1 MFEMKRR
8 EFITLLGGVAAAWP
22 LAARAQQGERMR
34 RIGVL
39 MGQAAIDSEG
49 QSRAAALRNA
59 LQDLGWIDGRNVR
72 FELRWFAGEPDRA
85 AAYARELVDLAPDVI
100 VANTVPGLAAVAR
113 ATRAI
118 PTVFVAVTDPVGSGY
133 VAGLAQPGGNITG
146 FSTFEPPI
154 GGKWLEALKQIAPAT
169 RKVAVIV
176 DPDFVGFAAIWRA
189 IQAAAPA
196 FGVEVTPAV
205 FRDAADIEPAVTA
218 VAGAP
223 NLALIVLPHAVTT
236 AHRDQIVGLAARHRL
251 PAVYP
256 FRFFATAGGLMS
268 YGINITDLFRRS
280 ASYVDRILKG
290 EKPADLPVQAP
301 TKYELVINLKTA
313 KALGLDVPS
322 NLLALADEVI
332 E

>member
-1 MFEMKRR
+1 MRRR
-8 EFITLLGGVAAAWP
+8 EFISLFGGAAAWP
-22 LAARAQQGERMR
+22 LAAQAQQGERMR

-154 GGKWLEALKQIAPAT
+154 GGKWLETLKQIAPAT
-169 RKVAVIV
+169 GR
-176 DPDFVGFAAIWRA
+176 
-189 IQAAAPA
+189 
-196 FGVEVTPAV
+196 
-205 FRDAADIEPAVTA
+205 
-218 VAGAP
+218 
-223 NLALIVLPHAVTT
+223 
-236 AHRDQIVGLAARHRL
+236 
-251 PAVYP
+251 
-256 FRFFATAGGLMS
+256 
-268 YGINITDLFRRS
+268 
-280 ASYVDRILKG
+280 
-290 EKPADLPVQAP
+290 
-301 TKYELVINLKTA
+301 
-313 KALGLDVPS
+313 
-322 NLLALADEVI
+322 
-332 E
+332 